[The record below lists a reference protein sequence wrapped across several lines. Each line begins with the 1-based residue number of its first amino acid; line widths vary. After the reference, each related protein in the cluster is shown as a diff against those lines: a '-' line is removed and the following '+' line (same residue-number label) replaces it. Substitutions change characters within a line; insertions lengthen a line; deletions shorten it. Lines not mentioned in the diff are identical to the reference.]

1 MKSLFKKTQEIFS
14 NKTKINKLHGNKTA
28 FNKNNFFSCPRC
40 DERIL
45 ITLNPINFSLSYNC
59 ENNHEERNLD
69 YNIFYQNRYI
79 NGNSKKVCQQ
89 CKKEKLNN
97 NKTIYCTF
105 CNMKLCGTCIV
116 NHKNIYK
123 HNNFGLLYNSVKKC
137 LIHDIDISLYC
148 KTCNKNLCSFCVKKN
163 KEGNEHFNHEVIN
176 FSDLIPGENEIKNN
190 ESRLQQKIIKN
201 NSIINKLKKWKE
213 EMCSLIDETIDK
225 LNKDK
230 LINKVLIQNFNW
242 KYLDYINYK
251 NYEMAIKKLEIMN
264 ENLEK
269 FYNSKM
275 FIEQTNAIN
284 NYLFGK
290 SYKNIEPENNIIN
303 EIKEKE
309 IKIEKKIN
317 YEIKNE
323 IQFNIIKNI
332 NKNNKNENVENKII
346 ETLKNEKA
354 LFYNKNCI
362 YSLENKTLLKIYEN
376 NELYNENKKRED
388 DNIYKHLQDL
398 KNNLSTKLGNY
409 NILIWKTEEE
419 LKKDKLINLI
429 KEEKKGNKFQNMQII
444 DNEKFVIKNIKKI
457 EKERKSLF
465 SRNEQ
470 NMNNENENANRSRDN
485 LLFSESNSLFNS
497 ISNINSNN
505 NGINNNRLF
514 NGGFNSTITNELTRI
529 LTNDNF
535 GNNNNRI
542 QEREEEY
549 VYISRTGS
557 KYHGRPTCGRMKT
570 STRVTLSKAEAMG
583 LGPCMKCY

>member
-14 NKTKINKLHGNKTA
+14 NKTKINKLHENKTA

-123 HNNFGLLYNSVKKC
+123 HNNFGLSYNSVKKC
-137 LIHDIDISLYC
+137 LLHDIDISLYC

-163 KEGNEHFNHEVIN
+163 KEENEHFNHEIIN

-264 ENLEK
+264 EELEK

-290 SYKNIEPENNIIN
+290 SYKNIELENNIIN

-323 IQFNIIKNI
+323 IKFNIIKNI

-376 NELYNENKKRED
+376 NELFNKNEKRED

-429 KEEKKGNKFQNMQII
+429 KEEKKVNKFQNMQII
-444 DNEKFVIKNIKKI
+444 GNEKFVIKNIKKI
-457 EKERKSLF
+457 EKESKSLF

-470 NMNNENENANRSRDN
+470 NMNNENDNANRSRDN